1 MSGWSE
7 VPRAALR
14 IYGSARKR
22 ARPVVVF
29 VLLTAGRSQL
39 VRQAAG
45 RLLAPF
51 PRLTYRIR
59 LLVGAPSP
67 PVSEVELLVPEP
79 ASVAAFVDQELLLP
93 EPYQAPMRLGP
104 NAALM
109 RRRLDSALETISV
122 RRV

>member
-14 IYGSARKR
+14 IYGSARRR

-29 VLLTAGRSQL
+29 ALLTAGRSQL
-39 VRQAAG
+39 VRRAAG

-59 LLVGAPSP
+59 LLIGAPSP
-67 PVSEVELLVPEP
+67 PVNEVELLVSEP
-79 ASVAAFVDQELLLP
+79 ASIAPFIDQDLLLP
-93 EPYQAPMRLGP
+93 EPYQTSMRLGP
-104 NAALM
+104 NATLT
-109 RRRLDSALETISV
+109 RRRLDLALETISV